1 MFYYSSMIPV
11 IVVYI
16 LAAVLPAA
24 LLLFYVYRKDTIEK
38 EPAGL
43 LIKLVALG
51 VLAALISGGLEE
63 LGIAVLDRFISIGN
77 PLYVIILAFL
87 VIAVI
92 EEGTKYLLMK
102 MVTWKS
108 PHFDYRFDAIIYA
121 VFISLGFAAFEN
133 IGYVLGYGLTIAP
146 TRALLAIPGHMS
158 FAVFMG
164 FFYGRARLWAN
175 RGDNQKAAVN
185 RRLAYLVAVFLH
197 GFYDAC
203 AMKQTAFSALLF
215 FAFIIA
221 VDILMI
227 RTIKKESRED
237 HPLY

>member
-1 MFYYSSMIPV
+1 MSIAYLIPV
-11 IVVYI
+11 GIIYI
-16 LAAVLPAA
+16 IAAICPAA
-24 LLLFYVYRKDTIEK
+24 ILLLYMYHKDDIEK
-38 EPAGL
+38 EPPGL
-43 LIKLVALG
+43 LAKLIGLG
-51 VLAALISGGLEE
+51 VLAAVLSGGLEE
-63 LGIAVLDRFISIGN
+63 VGIFILDRFISVSN

-87 VIAVI
+87 VVALV
-92 EEGTKYLLMK
+92 EEGTKYLFLNLL
-102 MVTWKS
+102 TWNHH
-108 PHFDYRFDAIIYA
+108 HFNYKFDATVYA

-133 IGYVLGYGLTIAP
+133 IGYVVGYGLTIAP

-175 RGDNQKAAVN
+175 RGDNAKASLN
-185 RRLAYLVAVFLH
+185 RKLAYIIAVLLH

-203 AMKQTAFSALLF
+203 AMKQTTGSAILF
-215 FAFIIA
+215 FAFVIV

-237 HPLY
+237 HPL